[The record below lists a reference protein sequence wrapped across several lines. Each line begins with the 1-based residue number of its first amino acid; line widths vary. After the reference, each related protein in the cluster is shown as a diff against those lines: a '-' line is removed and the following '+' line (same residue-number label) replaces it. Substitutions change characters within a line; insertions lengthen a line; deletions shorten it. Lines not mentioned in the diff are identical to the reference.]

1 MPAAGATLVELP
13 RAAVGRRDDV
23 GIEPLDECVAMR
35 RPLRVAVDEEHR
47 MSRLERRE
55 IRDDRLEGVGALDHH
70 EPPRRAELVAT
81 RIDAI
86 AHVAVGQRLAV

>member
-1 MPAAGATLVELP
+1 M
-13 RAAVGRRDDV
+13 GRCDDV
-23 GIEPLDECVAMR
+23 GIEPLDESVAMR

-55 IRDDRLEGVGALDHH
+55 IGDDRLERVGALDHH
-70 EPPRRAELVAT
+70 EPPRRSQLAAT

-86 AHVAVGQRLAV
+86 AQVAVGQRLGA